1 MAFTITQIV
10 RLHEAGLTAEEI
22 CQLEAG
28 VETPTQAPAPEQAPA
43 PDPAPTPTP
52 APDPALTPAP
62 APTPEPSRAMDG
74 NKAILQAIE
83 AMNKNIIQAMQQ
95 SAINGS
101 RQPEPQKAED
111 ILAEIINPPTKK

>member
-1 MAFTITQIV
+1 MAFTISQIV

-22 CQLEAG
+22 SQLEAG
-28 VETPTQAPAPEQAPA
+28 VATPTPVPT
-43 PDPAPTPTP
+43 PAPTPEPAPALTP
-52 APDPALTPAP
+52 APAQDPAP
-62 APTPEPSRAMDG
+62 APTPEPSPAPDS
-74 NKAILQAIE
+74 NTAILQAIE
-83 AMNKNIIQAMQQ
+83 TMNKNIIQAMQQ